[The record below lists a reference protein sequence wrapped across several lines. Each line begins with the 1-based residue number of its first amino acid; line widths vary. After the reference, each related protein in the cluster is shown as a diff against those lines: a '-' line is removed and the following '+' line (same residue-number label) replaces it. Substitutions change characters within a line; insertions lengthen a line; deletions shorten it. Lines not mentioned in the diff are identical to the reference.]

1 MLTNFNAML
10 QTAYEQKKAIGSFN
24 FYNYETLKGIL
35 HAAGQMHAPVIASFG
50 RKYLSNMSF
59 DEVKAIT
66 AASADICKTDVCLHL
81 DHCDNMEIIYQAV
94 RAGFT
99 SVMYDGSALPFEE
112 NAANTKRICE
122 IAHAC
127 GVSVEAELGSLA
139 AGAASHEGSA
149 DDIEVYTSPDAAE
162 EFVQR
167 TGVDALAVSIGT
179 VHGLYKGT
187 PDIRVDILKAVN
199 EKLHIPLVLHGGSGT
214 PEEKVKECISNG
226 IAKINVNTEISDY
239 TVQRTRELLA
249 AENPHLSV
257 VALNQMQYVSE
268 VVQKYMSI
276 FANGQA

>member
-1 MLTNFNAML
+1 MLTNFNSML

-35 HAAGQMHAPVIASFG
+35 KAAEQMNTPVIVSFG
-50 RKYLSNMSF
+50 KKYLSNMSF
-59 DEVKAIT
+59 DEVQAIT
-66 AASADICKTDVCLHL
+66 AAAAKLCKTDVCLHL
-81 DHCDNMEIIYQAV
+81 DHCDNMDIIYQAI

-112 NAANTKRICE
+112 NATNTKQICE

-139 AGAASHEGSA
+139 AGASSHEGSA
-149 DDIEVYTSPDAAE
+149 DDVEVYTSPDAAE
-162 EFVQR
+162 EFVNE

-187 PDIRVDILKAVN
+187 PNIRVDILQAIN
-199 EKLHIPLVLHGGSGT
+199 EKLHMPLVLHGGSGT

-239 TVQRTRELLA
+239 TIQHTRDLLA
-249 AENPHLSV
+249 KENPHLSV
-257 VALNQMQYVSE
+257 AALHQMQYVSE
-268 VVQKYMSI
+268 VVQKYMGI
-276 FANGQA
+276 FAN

>member
-1 MLTNFNAML
+1 MLTNFNSML
-10 QTAYEQKKAIGSFN
+10 KTAYEQKKAIGSFN

-35 HAAGQMHAPVIASFG
+35 QAAGKMDTPVIVSFG
-50 RKYLSNMSF
+50 KKYLANMTF
-59 DEVKAIT
+59 DEVMAIT
-66 AASADICKTDVCLHL
+66 AASAALCKSDVCLHL
-81 DHCDNMEIIYQAV
+81 DHCDNMDIIYQAI

-122 IAHAC
+122 VAHAN

-139 AGAASHEGSA
+139 AGASSHEGSA
-149 DDIEVYTSPDAAE
+149 DDVEVYTNPDAAE
-162 EFVQR
+162 EFVQK

-187 PDIRVDILKAVN
+187 PNIRVDILKAIN
-199 EKLHIPLVLHGGSGT
+199 EKLHMPLVLHGGSGT

-239 TVQRTRELLA
+239 TVQHTRALLEK
-249 AENPHLSV
+249 ENPHLSV
-257 VALNQMQYVSE
+257 VALNQVQYVAE
-268 VVQKYMSI
+268 VVQKYMGI
-276 FANGQA
+276 FAN

>member
-1 MLTNFNAML
+1 MLTNFNSML
-10 QTAYEQKKAIGSFN
+10 QAAYGQKKAVGSFN

-35 HAAGQMHAPVIASFG
+35 QAAEQMSTPVIASFG
-50 RKYLSNMSF
+50 KKYLANMSF

-66 AASADICKTDVCLHL
+66 AASANICKTDVCLHL
-81 DHCDNMEIIYQAV
+81 DHCNDMDIIYQAI

-99 SVMYDGSALPFEE
+99 SVMYDGSALPYEE
-112 NAANTKRICE
+112 NAAHTKRICE

-149 DDIEVYTSPDAAE
+149 DDVEVYTSPEAAE
-162 EFVQR
+162 EFVQK

-187 PDIRVDILKAVN
+187 PNIRVDILKAIN
-199 EKLHIPLVLHGGSGT
+199 EKLHMPLVLHGGSGT

-239 TVQRTRELLA
+239 TVRHTRELLA
-249 AENPHLSV
+249 KENPHLSV
-257 VALNQMQYVSE
+257 AALNQIQYVSE
-268 VVQKYMSI
+268 VVQKYIGI
-276 FANGQA
+276 FANE

>member
-1 MLTNFNAML
+1 MLTNFNSML

-35 HAAGQMHAPVIASFG
+35 QAAEQMNTPVIVSFG
-50 RKYLSNMSF
+50 KKYLSNMSF

-66 AASADICKTDVCLHL
+66 AASAAAFKTDVCLHL
-81 DHCDNMEIIYQAV
+81 DHCDNMEIIYQAI

-112 NAANTKRICE
+112 NAANTEHICKV
-122 IAHAC
+122 AHAS

-139 AGAASHEGSA
+139 AGESSHEGSA
-149 DDIEVYTSPDAAE
+149 DDIEVYTNPDAAK
-162 EFVQR
+162 EFVGK

-187 PDIRVDILKAVN
+187 PNIRTDILQAIN
-199 EKLHIPLVLHGGSGT
+199 EKLCMPLVLHGGSGT
-214 PEEKVKECISNG
+214 PEAKVKECISNG

-239 TVQRTRELLA
+239 TVQHTRALLEK
-249 AENPHLSV
+249 ENPHLSV

-268 VVQKYMSI
+268 VVQKYMKI
-276 FANGQA
+276 FANI

>member
-1 MLTNFNAML
+1 MLTNFNSML
-10 QTAYEQKKAIGSFN
+10 KTAYKQKRAVGSFN

-35 HAAGQMHAPVIASFG
+35 QAAEGMDTPVIVSFG
-50 RKYLSNMSF
+50 KKYLSNMSF

-66 AASADICKTDVCLHL
+66 AASAELCKADVCLHL
-81 DHCDNMEIIYQAV
+81 DHCDNMNIIYQAI

-139 AGAASHEGSA
+139 AGASSHEGSA
-149 DDIEVYTSPDAAE
+149 DDVEIYTSPDAAE
-162 EFVQR
+162 EFVEK

-187 PDIRVDILKAVN
+187 PNIRVDILKAIN
-199 EKLHIPLVLHGGSGT
+199 EKLQMPLVLHGGSGT

-239 TVQRTRELLA
+239 TVQHARKLLA
-249 AENPHLSV
+249 KENPHLSV

-268 VVQKYMSI
+268 VVRKYMGI
-276 FANGQA
+276 FANK

>member
-1 MLTNFNAML
+1 MLTNFNSML

-35 HAAGQMHAPVIASFG
+35 RAAEQMDTPVIVSFG
-50 RKYLSNMSF
+50 KKYLSNMSF

-66 AASADICKTDVCLHL
+66 AASAALCRTDVCLHL
-81 DHCDNMEIIYQAV
+81 DHCDKMDIIYQAI

-112 NAANTKRICE
+112 NAANTQKICE

-127 GVSVEAELGSLA
+127 GISVEAELGSLA
-139 AGAASHEGSA
+139 AGEASHEGSA
-149 DDIEVYTSPDAAE
+149 DDVEVYTSPDAAK
-162 EFVQR
+162 EFVER

-187 PDIRVDILKAVN
+187 PNIRTDILRAIN
-199 EKLHIPLVLHGGSGT
+199 EKLHMPLVLHGGSGT
-214 PEEKVKECISNG
+214 PEAKVKECISNG

-239 TVQRTRELLA
+239 TVQHTRELLEK
-249 AENPHLSV
+249 ENPHLSV
-257 VALNQMQYVSE
+257 AALNQMQYVSE
-268 VVQKYMSI
+268 VVQKYMGI
-276 FANGQA
+276 FAN

>member
-1 MLTNFNAML
+1 MLTNFNSML
-10 QTAYEQKKAIGSFN
+10 QAAYDQKKAIGSFN

-35 HAAGQMHAPVIASFG
+35 QAAELRNTPVIVSFG
-50 RKYLSNMSF
+50 KKYLSNMSF

-66 AASADICKTDVCLHL
+66 AAASGLYKTDICLHL
-81 DHCDNMEIIYQAV
+81 DHCDNMELIYQAI

-112 NAANTKRICE
+112 NTANTKRICE
-122 IAHAC
+122 VAHAS

-149 DDIEVYTSPDAAE
+149 DDVEVYTNPDAAE
-162 EFVQR
+162 EFVR
-167 TGVDALAVSIGT
+167 ETNVDALAVSIGT

-187 PDIRVDILKAVN
+187 PNIRVDILQAIN
-199 EKLHIPLVLHGGSGT
+199 DKLHMPLVLHGGSGT

-239 TVQRTRELLA
+239 TVQHTRDLLA
-249 AENPHLSV
+249 KENPHLSV

-268 VVQKYMSI
+268 VVQKYMNI
-276 FANGQA
+276 FANH